1 MLLDAL
7 ETTRNLNVRSVFSGI
22 FPYTKPIKRV
32 IEISNFT
39 DKEIKFYP
47 VNQFPQ
53 ING

>member
-22 FPYTKPIKRV
+22 FPYAQPIKRV
-32 IEISNFT
+32 IEILNLT
-39 DKEIKFYP
+39 DTEIKFYP
-47 VNQFPQ
+47 VNQFLP